1 MEGRMRGAV
10 RVVVG
15 LAAAGVIGAVPAAE
29 AMQAGRTAKA
39 SKSAKARRAGT
50 SYFGATSAGGGVA
63 ILLSRDRRQ
72 VRRSVFAYQTTCTDG
87 STFSDWD
94 GTDAIPISAAG
105 KFNANFDSGPQTS
118 ANFPG
123 ETRQL
128 VTSIS
133 GVINKRGSKIV
144 GTARVTFMDAKAVG
158 SFKCD
163 TGLIQFTA
171 ND

>member
-1 MEGRMRGAV
+1 MRGAV

-29 AMQAGRTAKA
+29 AMSAGRTVKA
-39 SKSAKARRAGT
+39 STSAKTRAAGT
-50 SYFGATSAGGGVA
+50 SYFGATSSGGGVA
-63 ILLSRDRRQ
+63 ILLSHDRRQ

-87 STFSDWD
+87 TTLSNWD
-94 GTDAIPISAAG
+94 SNDAIPISATG

-144 GTARVTFMDAKAVG
+144 GTARVTFMDTMAAG

-163 TGLIQFTA
+163 TGLIKFTA